1 MNDRFQ
7 LDRPFH
13 PFVNLSDGMEEV
25 GITRSDPGRTRE
37 GAVGQRSLVVVD
49 YVVCGLDMGRECP
62 IQMMVAMVELDPFIS
77 WARNRRPR
85 LDQNNRS

>member
-13 PFVNLSDGMEEV
+13 PFVSLSDCMEEV
-25 GITRSDPGRTRE
+25 GRTRSDPGRTRE

-62 IQMMVAMVELDPFIS
+62 IQMVAMVELDPFIP
-77 WARNRRPR
+77 WARNRQPH